1 LLLINPNCSAHIT
14 ERLAQSARAALAR
27 GDMLTAVTA
36 QGHPAVVR
44 SAVMLGQAD
53 ANALALLQQ
62 HAAGHDAVLLGI
74 SLDRAAP
81 QLRHARPN
89 LPVLGMTEAALLTAC
104 LCSERIGLLTLGASL
119 LQLYRERVEGVGVAS
134 RVVAYEAP
142 ESELAFAIA
151 GPLVDPQVLE
161 VLVHACRRLH
171 GAGAQAVV
179 LAGAVLCGYARPLR
193 QRCGMPVFDGVD
205 CAVRQLQV
213 LRASLAATQFK
224 SLASTTSR
232 FR

>member
-1 LLLINPNCSAHIT
+1 VQP
-14 ERLAQSARAALAR
+14 LAGGPPAVGLVFPLAR
-27 GDMLTAVTA
+27 GAPL
-36 QGHPAVVR
+36 VR
-44 SAVMLGQAD
+44 
-53 ANALALLQQ
+53 
-62 HAAGHDAVLLGI
+62 
-74 SLDRAAP
+74 
-81 QLRHARPN
+81 RPRPD

-104 LCSERIGLLTLGASL
+104 LCSERIGLLTLGASV

-134 RVVAYEAP
+134 RVLAYEAP

-213 LRASLAATQFK
+213 LRASLAATQFE